1 MSWRFRKTFRV
12 LPGVKLNLTRHGLS
26 ATLGAAPFS
35 LNLGPR
41 GLYGNVS
48 IPGTGIWDRVRLDA
62 SADVLPGQL
71 DAGAAPLPAPPPPT
85 ALPQATEIRSV
96 STEFLGSQS
105 LEALGRLLQEAYRE
119 RAELAKEITVAES
132 EASVAARRYQSWEHG
147 FLLKGIFKE
156 SFARRKQANEVAQAK
171 LEELKEQLRLTTLA
185 TQIETDREQAEPYH
199 KLRDEFA
206 ALSECQRIWDML
218 ERRKI
223 NRIVERSAAHE
234 AIARELVSFSLDS
247 CDLIQWEQKIPH
259 LPNRAGGD
267 LYIYPG
273 FILYRASKQ
282 AFALVDSR
290 EVTLTFRPVR
300 FIEEAALPSD
310 TQVVGQAWAK
320 SNKDGSPD
328 RRFRN
333 NYQIP
338 VALYGSLTFVSA
350 TGLHEEFQVSNA
362 PLAERFAKAWNAF
375 QRSFAPAGGQCDSAA
390 AGHGTTTQQVRPWVQ
405 IPCDAAVPTDA
416 ATPWANES
424 AEAQRLAA
432 ERGQLWEFL
441 LAQELL
447 GPKLARVRQQY
458 AERAGTLGP
467 NQKRPFGGP
476 EYMGWLNEKTHELNT
491 LAQQIAKCA
500 QQEVQ
505 AAWAKRDA
513 DQILNVVNQLVE
525 CCRGLFNWELQISS
539 AEAPVNLRRLGAAL
553 SGAGAGI
560 VSEVERFASE
570 LGRAVDAA
578 QTGTREYPISLALAN
593 PSQIAEFLAE
603 MEEVERH
610 PEWLIF

>member
-234 AIARELVSFSLDS
+234 AITREPVSFSLDS

-282 AFALVDSR
+282 ALALIDSL

-300 FIEEAALPSD
+300 FIEEAPLPSD

-350 TGLHEEFQVSNA
+350 TGLHEEYQVSNA
-362 PLAERFAKAWNAF
+362 LLAERFAKAWNVF
-375 QRSFAPAGGQCDSAA
+375 QRSFAPVGGQCSSAA
-390 AGHGTTTQQVRPWVQ
+390 DGHGATVKPVALWVQ
-405 IPCDAAVPTDA
+405 IPSDAAKPADA
-416 ATPWANES
+416 ATLWANES
-424 AEAQRLAA
+424 ADSQELATGK
-432 ERGQLWEFL
+432 EQLWEFMLTQAL
-441 LAQELL
+441 LRS
-447 GPKLARVRQQY
+447 KLARLRQRY
-458 AERAGTLGP
+458 AEYAVTLGP
-467 NQKRPFGGP
+467 DQKRPFSGP
-476 EYMGWLNEKTHELNT
+476 DYVNWLNEKTHELIS
-491 LAQQIAKCA
+491 LAQQIAKGV

-513 DQILNVVNQLVE
+513 DQILNVVNKLVE
-525 CCRGLFNWELQISS
+525 CCRGLFNWELQISA
-539 AEAPVNLRRLGAAL
+539 AEAPANLRRLGTAL

-560 VSEVERFASE
+560 VSEVERFPTE

-578 QTGTREYPISLALAN
+578 RAGTREYPISLAVADL
-593 PSQIAEFLAE
+593 PQIARFLAE

-610 PEWLIF
+610 PEWLIS